1 MIMSEVQ
8 HKTAVTEPVIIDNP
22 VESRFEIHV
31 GGERAGLVQYHLSG
45 HQDAPLI
52 SLIHTEV
59 DDRFQGMGLASK
71 LARGVLDEARARG
84 LGVLPYCPYIKSW
97 IAKHP
102 DYVDLVPED
111 RRAEFAL

>member
-1 MIMSEVQ
+1 MSEAEHAAPDPV
-8 HKTAVTEPVIIDNP
+8 VTDNP
-22 VESRFEIHV
+22 AESRFEIHV
-31 GGERAGLVQYHLSG
+31 GGERAGLVQYHLRG
-45 HQDAPLI
+45 HDEGHGALI
-52 SLIHTEV
+52 SLVHTEV

-71 LARGVLDEARARG
+71 LARGALDDARARG

-102 DYVDLVPED
+102 DYLDLVPED